1 MRKLQ
6 WIIGGL
12 IAVVLLTAAAGFVVV
27 WKYASQ
33 ETVPDGVTAGKLQ
46 IGGMYIDDAI
56 ALLEKYEKA
65 LEKRSITVKA
75 NQTTEDSRSWI
86 VSELGYQAE
95 FAGAREAL
103 LQLKK
108 GSLLERARYRN
119 QFQNHY
125 SLSQSWERQAF
136 ETALRKQWSWV
147 ENNAPQNAMRE
158 INRQDKVVY
167 TPHTDAYRLN
177 LSELVKEAD
186 QWIILKENQVGVDIT
201 GDRLALVA
209 ELSIS
214 TIHPDI
220 TLEKLKEE
228 GIERLIMSFSTD
240 FSTSAEGRSHNVSVT
255 ADTLNDWYLK
265 PDEVFSYSE
274 LIAKAEKEHDYR
286 EAPVILNGKFV
297 PGIGGGICQ
306 VSSTLYQAV
315 LRAGLGIE
323 ERRNHS
329 LPVAYLPL
337 GQDATYATDAI
348 DFKFR
353 NTTGK
358 SLLIRTSVDNK
369 KLTIKLFGTM
379 PSNESYE
386 IESVTLDTISPKTQQ
401 SVNPALPV
409 GKTVVAEKGKP
420 GYIVETYRTHLRD
433 GKVVTRERVSKD
445 TYRAQPTVIET
456 GPASL
461 KETPSPQATPP
472 SPGDSLVEDGL

>member
-1 MRKLQ
+1 MKKLQ
-6 WIIGGL
+6 WALWGVC
-12 IAVVLLTAAAGFVVV
+12 AVVLLTAAAGFVVM

-33 ETVPDGVTAGKLQ
+33 DLVPEGVTAGKLQ

-56 ALLEKYEKA
+56 TLLDKYEQA
-65 LEKRSITVKA
+65 LEKRSITVQA
-75 NQTTEDSRSWI
+75 NQVAEDSRSWI
-86 VSELGYQAE
+86 VSEFGYQAE
-95 FAGAREAL
+95 FTGARDAL

-108 GSLLERARYRN
+108 GSLWERARYRYH
-119 QFQNHY
+119 FPSHFT
-125 SLSQSWERQAF
+125 LSQSWEKSAF
-136 ETALRKQWSWV
+136 ESALRKQWSWV
-147 ENNAPQNAMRE
+147 ENNAPQNASRE
-158 INRQDKVVY
+158 ITKMDEVIF
-167 TPHTDAYRLN
+167 TPHTDAYRLD
-177 LSELVKEAD
+177 LPSLVNEAD
-186 QWIILKENQVGVDIT
+186 QWVLLEELEVGEEVT
-201 GDRLALVA
+201 GHRSTLVA
-209 ELSIS
+209 ELPIS

-228 GIERLIMSFSTD
+228 GIDRLIMSFTTD
-240 FSTSAEGRSHNVSVT
+240 FSSSAEGRSHNVSVT
-255 ADTLNDWYLK
+255 AKTLDDWYLK
-265 PDEVFSYSE
+265 PDEVFAYSE
-274 LIAKAEKEHDYR
+274 LIAKAEKEHTYR

-306 VSSTLYQAV
+306 VSSTLYQAI
-315 LRAGLGIE
+315 LRAGLDIE

-337 GQDATYATDAI
+337 GHDATYATDAI

-358 SLLIRTSVDNK
+358 GLLIRTSVENK

-386 IESVTLDTISPKTQQ
+386 IESVTLETVSPKTQQ

-409 GKTVVAEKGKP
+409 GKTVVVEKGKP

-433 GKVVTRERVSKD
+433 GKAVSRERVSKD
-445 TYRAQPTVIET
+445 TYRAQPTLIET
-456 GPASL
+456 GPDSL
-461 KETPSPQATPP
+461 HATLAPQATP

>member
-6 WIIGGL
+6 WVLWGL
-12 IAVVLLTAAAGFVVV
+12 LAVVLFAAAAGFVVV
-27 WKYASQ
+27 WKYANQ
-33 ETVPDGVTAGKLQ
+33 ELVPEGVTAGKLQ

-56 ALLEKYEKA
+56 ALLDKYEKA
-65 LEKRSITVKA
+65 LEKRSITVQA
-75 NQTTEDSRSWI
+75 NQVAKDSRSWL
-86 VSELGYQAE
+86 VSEFGYRAE
-95 FAGAREAL
+95 FTGARDAL

-108 GSLLERARYRN
+108 GGLWERARYRY
-119 QFQNHY
+119 QFPNHY
-125 SLSQSWERQAF
+125 ALSQSWEKSAF
-136 ETALRKQWSWV
+136 ESALRKQWRWV
-147 ENNAPQNAMRE
+147 ENNSPQNASRE
-158 INRQDKVVY
+158 ITKQDEVIY
-167 TPHTDAYRLN
+167 TPHADAYRLD
-177 LSELVKEAD
+177 LAGLVQEAD
-186 QWIILKENQVGVDIT
+186 LWVLLEENEVGQEVTDDLGT
-201 GDRLALVA
+201 MVA
-209 ELSIS
+209 ELPIS

-220 TLEKLKEE
+220 TLEKLKNE
-228 GIERLIMSFSTD
+228 GIDRLIMSFTTD
-240 FSTSAEGRSHNVSVT
+240 FSSSAEGRSHNVSVT
-255 ADTLNDWYLK
+255 AKTLNDWYLK
-265 PDEVFSYSE
+265 PDEVFAYSE
-274 LIAKAEKEHDYR
+274 LIAKAEKEHTYR

-306 VSSTLYQAV
+306 VSSTLYQAI

-337 GQDATYATDAI
+337 GHDATYATDAI

-358 SLLIRTSVDNK
+358 SLLIRTSVKNK

-386 IESVTLDTISPKTQQ
+386 IESVTLDTLSPKTQQ

-409 GKTVVAEKGKP
+409 GKTVVVDKGKP

-433 GKVVTRERVSKD
+433 GKVITRERVSKD
-445 TYRAQPTVIET
+445 TYRAQPTLIET

-461 KETPSPQATPP
+461 NATPSPQTTP